1 MRARWLVPATFVL
14 ALSVPGLAG
23 DGDKP
28 AEPGK
33 PAAPEKTAPPK
44 EKAPAAKDSRD
55 AKDAEK
61 KPAGEPVV
69 AAAVLVRPAP
79 KDLDEAMRRL
89 AKVKVNVNFAD
100 VAFADAVDYIHRVA
114 GFNVIV
120 SPVLQ
125 MKGVDGIR
133 PITLA
138 LREVSL
144 KQVAELLA
152 QFSGTKLKLADG
164 ILQFTTPEDARGKP
178 VLHIYLI
185 GDVTM
190 RLHNFPGPDLNLR
203 PAKQE
208 FEPEPESD
216 VPNFWSD
223 PQKVIEM
230 IQKTCAEETWSDK
243 DVSISADENKL
254 IVKQYPEVQKQIA
267 RIIALLRAAR

>member
-1 MRARWLVPATFVL
+1 MRARWLIPATFVV
-14 ALSVPGLAG
+14 ALSVPGWAG

-28 AEPGK
+28 GKPAEPAK
-33 PAAPEKTAPPK
+33 PAAPEKAAPPK
-44 EKAPAAKDSRD
+44 DKAPV
-55 AKDAEK
+55 AKDAAQV
-61 KPAGEPVV
+61 KPATKPV
-69 AAAVLVRPAP
+69 AAPVLARPAP
-79 KDLDEAMRRL
+79 KDLDDAMRRL
-89 AKVKVNVNFAD
+89 AAVKVNVNFAEI
-100 VAFADAVDYIHRVA
+100 AFADAVEYLHRVA

-125 MKGVDGIR
+125 LKGVDGIR
-133 PITLA
+133 PITLT

-144 KQVAELLA
+144 KQVADLVA
-152 QFSGTKLKLADG
+152 QFTATKLKVADG
-164 ILQFTTPEDARGKP
+164 ILQFTTPEDARGRP

-216 VPNFWSD
+216 VPNAWSD
-223 PQKVIEM
+223 PQKIIDL
-230 IQKTCAEETWSDK
+230 IQKTVAEETWGDK

-254 IVKQYPEVQKQIA
+254 IVKQYPEVQRQIA